1 MDGDTKKYIVKT
13 MKEDPIY
20 FGFLQ
25 TDDERLFNI
34 GHVGMGAYI
43 AMLSKPDYVDAVN
56 ELIQEGVLN
65 FSDERITVAR
75 EYRADEEGDE
85 QLISGQ
91 KIKLY
96 GDDS

>member
-1 MDGDTKKYIVKT
+1 MDEDTKIYIVNT

-20 FGFLQ
+20 FGFLR
-25 TDDERLFNI
+25 TDDKRLFNI
-34 GHVGMGAYI
+34 GHVGMGVYI
-43 AMLSKPDYVDAVN
+43 AMLSKPDYADAVN

-65 FSDERITVAR
+65 VSDERITVAR

-96 GDDS
+96 GENS